1 MTASAPPLTFMIVD
15 GGTRWLPEP
24 EPSAQARG
32 GGAAQRRR
40 LAISR
45 NPSVASIWCASPAE
59 ESSRRS
65 FKVVKNFKKGWIAKT
80 RGYRRARSGRI
91 VVLTS
96 KLAVLIDITHTCV
109 DDGAPRG
116 LGRKTGQM
124 LAVVLPGVSKPP
136 GIGKRCKLDDTG
148 RRPEELP
155 PRPHPALPR
164 RRSTRRRNNHC
175 DGSRHMAA
183 VKARSTA
190 TGDRNCQISLG
201 LFERCE
207 RHGLGGGNA

>member
-24 EPSAQARG
+24 ELSAQARG

-80 RGYRRARSGRI
+80 RDYRRARSGRI

-96 KLAVLIDITHTCV
+96 KLAVLIDIV

-136 GIGKRCKLDDTG
+136 ASVSVANSTTRADG
-148 RRPEELP
+148 
-155 PRPHPALPR
+155 PRSYHHAH
-164 RRSTRRRNNHC
+164 TRRNRAAVHAAAVTIATAAAIW
-175 DGSRHMAA
+175 AA